1 MSIDFKM
8 YNIVKVVEDITE
20 TIIDFAASNNIEVIF
35 DTENE
40 EIYTAIDKT
49 SIERIMLNLLSNSIK
64 SINNSG
70 RIVVHCKNDNDNV
83 YIFVKDTGSGMSND
97 VKKHIFDKFFQGS
110 DYTLN
115 RKNEGNGLGLF
126 IVNALV
132 KMHNGKIFVES
143 EEGKGSTFKVVIP
156 IIIVDNDGN
165 ESTISEE
172 LRYMANIELSD
183 IQ

>member
-1 MSIDFKM
+1 MFYYSKTTNCSYKKTVDRFC
-8 YNIVKVVEDITE
+8 
-20 TIIDFAASNNIEVIF
+20 F
-35 DTENE
+35 
-40 EIYTAIDKT
+40 YT
-49 SIERIMLNLLSNSIK
+49 NLST
-64 SINNSG
+64 
-70 RIVVHCKNDNDNV
+70 VPKNDNDNV

-156 IIIVDNDGN
+156 ITIVDNAGN